1 MSSGSRIST
10 GSSNQRVDKDVLCD
24 CELPSRIRT
33 SKTKDNPG
41 KKFRVCLNSLKPG
54 KKCKFWEWIDEE
66 PENMKAIEEDT
77 LSDFADYLKQVL
89 EDVASVREEVKQLKT
104 CCVILV
110 YVMDVD
116 VLYVYVMSNGGKT
129 KTNYRKDSFIE
140 NWM

>member
-10 GSSNQRVDKDVLCD
+10 GSSNQGVDKDVLCD

-41 KKFRVCLNSLKPG
+41 KKFRVCPNSLKPG

-66 PENMKAIEEDT
+66 PENMKAIAEDT

-89 EDVASVREEVKQLKT
+89 EDVASVREEVKQLKVMIQILIML
-104 CCVILV
+104 VIV
-110 YVMDVD
+110 KVMFW
-116 VLYVYVMSNGGKT
+116 G
-129 KTNYRKDSFIE
+129 
-140 NWM
+140 

>member
-33 SKTKDNPG
+33 SKTKDNSG
-41 KKFRVCLNSLKPG
+41 KKFRVCPNSLG

-66 PENMKAIEEDT
+66 PENMKAIAKDA

-89 EDVASVREEVKQLKT
+89 EDVASVREEVKQLK
-104 CCVILV
+104 
-110 YVMDVD
+110 VM
-116 VLYVYVMSNGGKT
+116 
-129 KTNYRKDSFIE
+129 I
-140 NWM
+140 